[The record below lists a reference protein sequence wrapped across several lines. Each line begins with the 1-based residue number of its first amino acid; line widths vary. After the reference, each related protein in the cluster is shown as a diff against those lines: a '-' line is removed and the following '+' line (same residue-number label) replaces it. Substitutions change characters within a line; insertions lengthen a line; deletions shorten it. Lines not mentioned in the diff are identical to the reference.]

1 LSRLRLQHHRRIIFA
16 QSIREVNMW
25 NPEENGNIEDA
36 AISARSLNELLDL
49 MYISFKTMSPLQ
61 TERLLGLA
69 LNISSDISVW
79 MDEEEKRREKQ
90 HY

>member
-1 LSRLRLQHHRRIIFA
+1 
-16 QSIREVNMW
+16 MW
-25 NPEENGNIEDA
+25 NPEKNDKIEDA
-36 AISARSLNELLDL
+36 AISTRSLNELLDL
-49 MYISFKTMSPLQ
+49 MYISFKKMNPLQ

>member
-1 LSRLRLQHHRRIIFA
+1 
-16 QSIREVNMW
+16 MW
-25 NPEENGNIEDA
+25 NPEENDNIEDA

-61 TERLLGLA
+61 TETLLGLA

-79 MDEEEKRREKQ
+79 MNEEEKRREKQ

>member
-1 LSRLRLQHHRRIIFA
+1 
-16 QSIREVNMW
+16 MW
-25 NPEENGNIEDA
+25 NQEENDNIEDA

-49 MYISFKTMSPLQ
+49 MYISFKKMNPLQ
-61 TERLLGLA
+61 AERLLGLA

-90 HY
+90 HN

>member
-1 LSRLRLQHHRRIIFA
+1 
-16 QSIREVNMW
+16 MW
-25 NPEENGNIEDA
+25 NPVENDNIEDA
-36 AISARSLNELLDL
+36 ATSARNLNELLDL

-61 TERLLGLA
+61 TETLLGLA

-79 MDEEEKRREKQ
+79 MTAEEKRREKQ

>member
-1 LSRLRLQHHRRIIFA
+1 
-16 QSIREVNMW
+16 MW
-25 NPEENGNIEDA
+25 SPEENDNIEDA
-36 AISARSLNELLDL
+36 TISARSLNELLDL
-49 MYISFKTMSPLQ
+49 MYISFKKMNPLQ

-90 HY
+90 RY

>member
-1 LSRLRLQHHRRIIFA
+1 
-16 QSIREVNMW
+16 MW
-25 NPEENGNIEDA
+25 NPVENDNIEDA
-36 AISARSLNELLDL
+36 ATSARNLNELLDL

-61 TERLLGLA
+61 TETLLGLA

-90 HY
+90 HN

>member
-1 LSRLRLQHHRRIIFA
+1 
-16 QSIREVNMW
+16 MW
-25 NPEENGNIEDA
+25 SPEENDNIEDA
-36 AISARSLNELLDL
+36 TISARSLNELLDL
-49 MYISFKTMSPLQ
+49 MYISFKKMNPLQ

-79 MDEEEKRREKQ
+79 MDEEEKCREKQ

>member
-1 LSRLRLQHHRRIIFA
+1 
-16 QSIREVNMW
+16 MW
-25 NPEENGNIEDA
+25 NPKENDKIEDA

-49 MYISFKTMSPLQ
+49 MYISFKKMNPLQ

>member
-1 LSRLRLQHHRRIIFA
+1 M
-16 QSIREVNMW
+16 N
-25 NPEENGNIEDA
+25 
-36 AISARSLNELLDL
+36 
-49 MYISFKTMSPLQ
+49 PLQ

-79 MDEEEKRREKQ
+79 MDEEEKCREKQ

>member
-1 LSRLRLQHHRRIIFA
+1 
-16 QSIREVNMW
+16 MW
-25 NPEENGNIEDA
+25 SPEENDNIEDA

-49 MYISFKTMSPLQ
+49 MYISFKKMNPLQ

-79 MDEEEKRREKQ
+79 MDKEEERREKQ
-90 HY
+90 RN

>member
-1 LSRLRLQHHRRIIFA
+1 
-16 QSIREVNMW
+16 MW
-25 NPEENGNIEDA
+25 NLEENDNIEDA

-49 MYISFKTMSPLQ
+49 MYISFKKMNPLQ

-79 MDEEEKRREKQ
+79 MDEEEKCREKQ

>member
-1 LSRLRLQHHRRIIFA
+1 
-16 QSIREVNMW
+16 MW
-25 NPEENGNIEDA
+25 NPVENDNIEDA

-49 MYISFKTMSPLQ
+49 MYISFKKMNPLQ

>member
-1 LSRLRLQHHRRIIFA
+1 
-16 QSIREVNMW
+16 MW
-25 NPEENGNIEDA
+25 NPEENDNIEDA
-36 AISARSLNELLDL
+36 AISARCLNELLDL
-49 MYISFKTMSPLQ
+49 MYISFKKMNPLQ

>member
-1 LSRLRLQHHRRIIFA
+1 MR
-16 QSIREVNMW
+16 
-25 NPEENGNIEDA
+25 NPEENDNIEDA
-36 AISARSLNELLDL
+36 ALSARSLNELLDL
-49 MYISFKTMSPLQ
+49 MHISFKKMNPLQ

-90 HY
+90 HN

>member
-1 LSRLRLQHHRRIIFA
+1 
-16 QSIREVNMW
+16 MW
-25 NPEENGNIEDA
+25 NPEENDNIEDA
-36 AISARSLNELLDL
+36 ATSARNLNELLDL

-61 TERLLGLA
+61 TETLLGLA

-79 MDEEEKRREKQ
+79 MAAEEKRREKQ

>member
-1 LSRLRLQHHRRIIFA
+1 
-16 QSIREVNMW
+16 MW
-25 NPEENGNIEDA
+25 NPEENDYIEDA

-49 MYISFKTMSPLQ
+49 MYISFKKMNPLQ

>member
-1 LSRLRLQHHRRIIFA
+1 
-16 QSIREVNMW
+16 MW
-25 NPEENGNIEDA
+25 NPEENDHIEDA

-49 MYISFKTMSPLQ
+49 MYISFKKMNPLQ

-79 MDEEEKRREKQ
+79 MDEEEKCREKQ

>member
-1 LSRLRLQHHRRIIFA
+1 
-16 QSIREVNMW
+16 MW
-25 NPEENGNIEDA
+25 NPVENDNIEDA

-90 HY
+90 YY

>member
-1 LSRLRLQHHRRIIFA
+1 
-16 QSIREVNMW
+16 MW
-25 NPEENGNIEDA
+25 NPEENDNIEDA
-36 AISARSLNELLDL
+36 AISARNLNELLDL
-49 MYISFKTMSPLQ
+49 MYISFKEMNPLQ

>member
-1 LSRLRLQHHRRIIFA
+1 
-16 QSIREVNMW
+16 MW
-25 NPEENGNIEDA
+25 NPEENDNIEDA
-36 AISARSLNELLDL
+36 AFSARSLNELLDL
-49 MYISFKTMSPLQ
+49 MYISFKKMNPLQ

-79 MDEEEKRREKQ
+79 MDEEEKCREKQ